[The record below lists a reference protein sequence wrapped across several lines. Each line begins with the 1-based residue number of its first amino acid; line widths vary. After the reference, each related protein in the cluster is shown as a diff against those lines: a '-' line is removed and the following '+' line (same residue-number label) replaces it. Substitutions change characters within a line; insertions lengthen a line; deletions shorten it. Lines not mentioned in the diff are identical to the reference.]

1 MIWKLRSPTTASK
14 SSSSPPY
21 LVLEER
27 GDILREALTE
37 AIEDIALARAIE
49 EGEGSETITRDEVFA
64 LLER

>member
-1 MIWKLRSPTTASK
+1 MEASLSDDRIKEIFK
-14 SSSSPPY
+14 SAI
-21 LVLEER
+21 LEVLEER